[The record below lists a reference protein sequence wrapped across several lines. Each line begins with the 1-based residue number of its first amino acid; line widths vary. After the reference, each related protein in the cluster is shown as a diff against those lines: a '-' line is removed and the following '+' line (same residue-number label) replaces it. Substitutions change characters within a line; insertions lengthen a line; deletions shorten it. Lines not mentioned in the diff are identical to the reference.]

1 MQFVDE
7 ATIQVEA
14 GRGGKGACSFRREK
28 YIAMG
33 GPDGGNGGDGGD
45 VLLEADASLNTLI
58 DFRYQSRYRAEHG
71 AAGHPKD
78 MTGRCGKDLVIR
90 VPSGT
95 TVVDEDTLE
104 ILGDMATPRC
114 SSGGRARRRP
124 RLRQHTLQIVDES
137 RAAQNDAR
145 LSR

>member
-45 VLLEADASLNTLI
+45 VMLEADASLNTLI

-71 AAGHPKD
+71 ASGPSEGHDRPVRRGSGD
-78 MTGRCGKDLVIR
+78 PRAERHDGRR
-90 VPSGT
+90 
-95 TVVDEDTLE
+95 
-104 ILGDMATPRC
+104 
-114 SSGGRARRRP
+114 
-124 RLRQHTLQIVDES
+124 
-137 RAAQNDAR
+137 
-145 LSR
+145 

>member
-45 VLLEADASLNTLI
+45 VILEADAV
-58 DFRYQSRYRAEHG
+58 AEHADRFPLPVALPRRG
-71 AAGHPKD
+71 GV
-78 MTGRCGKDLVIR
+78 RRVIR
-90 VPSGT
+90 RT
-95 TVVDEDTLE
+95 
-104 ILGDMATPRC
+104 
-114 SSGGRARRRP
+114 
-124 RLRQHTLQIVDES
+124 
-137 RAAQNDAR
+137 
-145 LSR
+145 